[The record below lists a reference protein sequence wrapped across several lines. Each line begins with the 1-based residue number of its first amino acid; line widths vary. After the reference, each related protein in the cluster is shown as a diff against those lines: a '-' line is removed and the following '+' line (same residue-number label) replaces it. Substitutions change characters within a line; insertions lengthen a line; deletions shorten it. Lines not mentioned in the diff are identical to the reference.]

1 MCVGLE
7 ELLEVKGRSL
17 DGWLAGMFSI
27 NLLVSCKQEF
37 ENMKSAAV
45 GNKMT
50 GKDSSLEIPLS
61 HSQKIMGG
69 RPGFKT
75 KYTAYVTPDG
85 VLKSLDATLFIDCGS
100 SSNDAYGYASFC
112 LNDFRACG
120 SGPYNIENLRWKCQ
134 LIQTNK
140 QPITYMRAP
149 GEMAPL
155 YRFVTPYNSCVGIV
169 M

>member
-1 MCVGLE
+1 MA
-7 ELLEVKGRSL
+7 RAHFL
-17 DGWLAGMFSI
+17 DGLHVGKFSTYQ
-27 NLLVSCKQEF
+27 NASYKHSVWVF
-37 ENMKSAAV
+37 ENTKSAAV
-45 GNKMT
+45 GSKMT

-61 HSQKIMGG
+61 HSQKMMGG

-75 KYTAYVTPDG
+75 KYTAYVTPEG
-85 VLKSLDATLFIDCGS
+85 VLKTLDATLFIDCGS

-134 LIQTNK
+134 LIKTNK

-155 YRFVTPYNSCVGIV
+155 DRFANHPMILGK
-169 M
+169 

>member
-1 MCVGLE
+1 
-7 ELLEVKGRSL
+7 
-17 DGWLAGMFSI
+17 
-27 NLLVSCKQEF
+27 
-37 ENMKSAAV
+37 
-45 GNKMT
+45 MT

-155 YRFVTPYNSCVGIV
+155 YRFVIPYKSKEGIV
-169 M
+169 MFNPILMNLTFFISISYFLNSSWEISKIKLFDFIFFEIP

>member
-1 MCVGLE
+1 
-7 ELLEVKGRSL
+7 
-17 DGWLAGMFSI
+17 
-27 NLLVSCKQEF
+27 
-37 ENMKSAAV
+37 
-45 GNKMT
+45 MT
-50 GKDSSLEIPLS
+50 GKDSCLEVPLS
-61 HSQKIMGG
+61 QSQKIMGG

-75 KYTAYVTPDG
+75 KYTAYVSPDG
-85 VLKSLDATLFIDCGS
+85 VLKTLDATLFIDCGS

-112 LNDFRACG
+112 LNTFRACG

-155 YRFVTPYNSCVGIV
+155 YRFEKHIISYHFKF
-169 M
+169 